1 MNDRKEKVLIGVIC
15 ALILIVVGIGSYV
28 YLVPTVDPDKPEIV
42 VNNDFPENE
51 LPKKLGID
59 KPNTK
64 VARVFAIRN
73 YEKGLDAD
81 EINSINVPIRYYVL
95 NSKATGSM
103 LILPFE
109 VGGRITV
116 TELMWDDYEED
127 FVPSNKEDA
136 VLIDEQITENYGL
149 MLQYNR
155 PSNNPEYQIKI
166 TQGSTVATYNIGPS
180 SGDEIDFIKMD

>member
-1 MNDRKEKVLIGVIC
+1 MKEKILIAVIC
-15 ALILIVVGIGSYV
+15 ALALIVVAIGSYV
-28 YLVPTVDPDKPEIV
+28 YLVPTVDPDKPIQV
-42 VNNDFPENE
+42 VENNFPENE
-51 LPKKLGID
+51 LPKTLKIS

-73 YEKGLDAD
+73 YEKGLDAE

-95 NSKATGSM
+95 GSKPTSSM

-136 VLIDEQITENYGL
+136 VLIDEQITQNYGL
-149 MLQYNR
+149 MLNYDR
-155 PSNNPEYQIKI
+155 PSTNPEYQIKI
-166 TQGSTVATYNIGPS
+166 TQGSTVATYKIGPS
-180 SGDEIDFIKMD
+180 TDEEIEFVKMD